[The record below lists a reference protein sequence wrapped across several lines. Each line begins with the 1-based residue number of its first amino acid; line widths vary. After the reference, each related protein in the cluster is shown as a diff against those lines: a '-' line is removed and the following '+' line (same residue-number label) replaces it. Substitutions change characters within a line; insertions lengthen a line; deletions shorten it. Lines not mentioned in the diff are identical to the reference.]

1 MALIRREEP
10 TLPPMDMPKTAQ
22 THTILG
28 SESAFEGKLT
38 FQGAVRIDGKFKG
51 EIYTADTLVVGER
64 AEIDAEIHVGNIIVN
79 GTVRGNIYAKEVIEL
94 QAPAKLY
101 GDVETPSLIIQ
112 KGVIFQGGC
121 RMENLGSSKKE
132 KIRVVTKQDQP
143 AMA

>member
-121 RMENLGSSKKE
+121 RMENLGSAKKE
-132 KIRVVTKQDQP
+132 KIRVVTKETQP

>member
-10 TLPPMDMPKTAQ
+10 TLPPLDAPKQAQ

-28 SESAFEGKLT
+28 PESVFEGKLT

-51 EIYTADTLVVGER
+51 SIFTEDTLVVGEK
-64 AEIDAEIHVGNIIVN
+64 ATVEAEIHAGTLILN
-79 GTVRGNIYAKEVIEL
+79 GTVHGNIYAKKVLEL
-94 QAPAKLY
+94 QGPAKLY

-112 KGVIFQGGC
+112 KGVIFQGSC
-121 RMENLGSSKKE
+121 RMENLGPAKE
-132 KIRVVTKQDQP
+132 KIRVVTKQEQT